1 MLPSPVSV
9 AAALP
14 ATVTGLGDL
23 IDSGRPQGAVVAS
36 CPGPSPCR
44 RGIRRTGLDKTLG
57 SRNLTRA
64 GNVVLTWHAT
74 NNGNRLV
81 GSGRYGVRE
90 IGIDP
95 AGNRTAARTVILV
108 IR

>member
-1 MLPSPVSV
+1 M
-9 AAALP
+9 
-14 ATVTGLGDL
+14 
-23 IDSGRPQGAVVAS
+23 
-36 CPGPSPCR
+36 
-44 RGIRRTGLDKTLG
+44 
-57 SRNLTRA
+57 
-64 GNVVLTWHAT
+64 VLTWHAT

>member
-1 MLPSPVSV
+1 M
-9 AAALP
+9 
-14 ATVTGLGDL
+14 
-23 IDSGRPQGAVVAS
+23 
-36 CPGPSPCR
+36 
-44 RGIRRTGLDKTLG
+44 
-57 SRNLTRA
+57 
-64 GNVVLTWHAT
+64 VLTWHAT

-81 GSGRYGVRE
+81 GSGRYGVRA